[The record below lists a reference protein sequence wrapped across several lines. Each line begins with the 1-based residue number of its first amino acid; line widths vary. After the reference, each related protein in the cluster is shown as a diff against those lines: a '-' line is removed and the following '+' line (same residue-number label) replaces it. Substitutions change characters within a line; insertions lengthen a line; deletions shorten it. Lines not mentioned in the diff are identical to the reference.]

1 MQKSPVNKMLLRFV
15 ILVLLGF
22 CSVVIKINHNNLG
35 AKPTATN
42 ATHDFTDLNRINKAF
57 DNKESN
63 VQVRQT
69 GKILKILRD
78 DDHSPKHQRFI
89 VQLDSGLKL
98 LVAHNIELAPRV
110 QDIAEGSGITFFGEY
125 EWNDKGGVVH
135 WTHHD
140 PRGLHPNGWLVY
152 KDHKY
157 D

>member
-35 AKPTATN
+35 TKPSATN

-78 DDHSPKHQRFI
+78 DDHSPIIIPFLARTCQVCEPILTTPTVSLR
-89 VQLDSGLKL
+89 
-98 LVAHNIELAPRV
+98 LVE
-110 QDIAEGSGITFFGEY
+110 E
-125 EWNDKGGVVH
+125 
-135 WTHHD
+135 
-140 PRGLHPNGWLVY
+140 
-152 KDHKY
+152 
-157 D
+157 